1 VIKRINLSTWRDPD
15 NRLLTRVVLGL
26 LAAVVLTLG
35 AFAAYYYQDRY
46 IAIGDQSPVEKNIA
60 HLEQMVRKNPQDA
73 ETRLSLAQYYLEN
86 AMDAKALNQ
95 ARQILKAYPDSEGAL
110 FIVGVASGRSGQSQA
125 AIEPL
130 EKLAT
135 IRRKAPMAKID
146 TVLQATL
153 YYLGENYVKLN
164 TPEKAIA
171 VLEEALAIEHTD
183 ADALYQLGVAY
194 AQSGQHELAVEQWQ
208 QAVLFVPDHA
218 EAYRQMANSYDALS
232 KPDHAAYARA
242 MAAYANQDYAQA
254 RTALEQTVARLP
266 DFTAGHLG
274 LGLTYEHLKEFQLA
288 TQSYLRVL
296 AADPH
301 NLVATYG
308 LERVHAAT
316 GSK

>member
-1 VIKRINLSTWRDPD
+1 VIKRINLSTRRDPD

-46 IAIGDQSPVEKNIA
+46 IAIGDQSPVERNIA

-73 ETRLSLAQYYLEN
+73 EARLSLAQYYLEN
-86 AMDAKALNQ
+86 AMDAKALTQ

-110 FIVGVASGRSGQSQA
+110 FIIGVASGRSGQPQA
-125 AIEPL
+125 ALEPL
-130 EKLAT
+130 EKLAA

-164 TPEKAIA
+164 LPEKAIA
-171 VLEEALAIEHTD
+171 VLGEALTIDRTD
-183 ADALYQLGVAY
+183 ADALHQLGVAY
-194 AQSGQHELAVEQWQ
+194 AQSGQHQLAVEQWQ
-208 QAVLFVPDHA
+208 QAVLFVPDHTD
-218 EAYRQMANSYDALS
+218 AYRQMANSYDALAM
-232 KPDHAAYARA
+232 PDYATYARA
-242 MAAYANQDYAQA
+242 MAAYSTQDYAQA
-254 RTALEQTVARLP
+254 RTALEQAATRLP
-266 DFTAGHLG
+266 DFPPVRLG

-288 TQSYLRVL
+288 TQSYQRVL
-296 AADPH
+296 AVDPH

-308 LERVHAAT
+308 LERIRAAT